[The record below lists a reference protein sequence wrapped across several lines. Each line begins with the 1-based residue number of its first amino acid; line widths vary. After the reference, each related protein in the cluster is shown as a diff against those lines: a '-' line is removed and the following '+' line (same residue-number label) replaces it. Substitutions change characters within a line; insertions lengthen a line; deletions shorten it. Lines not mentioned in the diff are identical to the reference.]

1 MKFKV
6 SNPKPSVMYRVLYV
20 PKLSCNLFSV
30 RAAADRGNV
39 VKFGKTRCWIRNR
52 SGNLMG
58 MGSLE
63 DKLYCLDCEPALEH
77 ASVANSLSDDMNI
90 LHQRLGHTSEQRLKE
105 MVCNDLVKGM
115 NVSKKSQL
123 SFCEGCVQ
131 GKFSR
136 KPFKPVGEIRSTRRL
151 QIVHSD
157 VCGPIATESIGRKR
171 YFITF
176 TDDYSRCTRVYFMRN
191 KSEAFE
197 KFKEFEAV
205 TTNDCGQRIGTLR
218 TDNGGE
224 YVSTEFKDY
233 LKQRG
238 IKQELT
244 VPYSP
249 QQNGVAERVNRTLM
263 ESARS
268 MLAHAKLADHL
279 WAEAVAAAAY
289 VKDRTPTASFKESA
303 TPYERWY
310 EKKPNV
316 SHLKVFGC
324 IAYAHIPDSRRQKLD
339 KKAEKF
345 RFVGYSMESKGYRL
359 LDDKALNIV
368 VRRDVVFN
376 EKDFSQQEEVDA
388 PEESEV
394 DAPMPTPDEHRYP
407 VRERRQPPI
416 RYGRDEFASLGT
428 EIDESSGS
436 VPNNLKEA
444 LESDLTKEWQA
455 AADSEYLSLVEN
467 NTWDLVTLPPNKT
480 AIGCKWIFKMKYGDD
495 GSVARYKGRL
505 VAKGYSQKYGV
516 DYEETFAPVVRF
528 SSIRAL
534 LAFAVQND
542 IIEWTFK
549 LPS

>member
-1 MKFKV
+1 
-6 SNPKPSVMYRVLYV
+6 
-20 PKLSCNLFSV
+20 
-30 RAAADRGNV
+30 
-39 VKFGKTRCWIRNR
+39 
-52 SGNLMG
+52 
-58 MGSLE
+58 
-63 DKLYCLDCEPALEH
+63 
-77 ASVANSLSDDMNI
+77 
-90 LHQRLGHTSEQRLKE
+90 
-105 MVCNDLVKGM
+105 
-115 NVSKKSQL
+115 
-123 SFCEGCVQ
+123 
-131 GKFSR
+131 
-136 KPFKPVGEIRSTRRL
+136 
-151 QIVHSD
+151 
-157 VCGPIATESIGRKR
+157 
-171 YFITF
+171 
-176 TDDYSRCTRVYFMRN
+176 
-191 KSEAFE
+191 
-197 KFKEFEAV
+197 
-205 TTNDCGQRIGTLR
+205 
-218 TDNGGE
+218 
-224 YVSTEFKDY
+224 
-233 LKQRG
+233 
-238 IKQELT
+238 
-244 VPYSP
+244 
-249 QQNGVAERVNRTLM
+249 M